1 MEIVTA
7 FTELTDVTNKNTNK
21 QLHVVIKCYE
31 RAVQAPGLCTSRIFN
46 QQRKVQDEDETD

>member
-7 FTELTDVTNKNTNK
+7 FTELTDETNKNTNK
-21 QLHVVIKCYE
+21 QLQVVIKCYE
-31 RAVQAPGLCTSRIFN
+31 RAVQAPGLCTSRILH

>member
-31 RAVQAPGLCTSRIFN
+31 RAVQSPGLCTSRIFN